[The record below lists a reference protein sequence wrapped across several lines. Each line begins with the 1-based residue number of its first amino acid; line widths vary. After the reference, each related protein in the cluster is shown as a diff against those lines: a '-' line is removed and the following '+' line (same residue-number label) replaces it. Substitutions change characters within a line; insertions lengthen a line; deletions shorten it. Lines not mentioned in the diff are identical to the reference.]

1 MLNASFCPQIMNL
14 LYCKEMK
21 PLASNKPQI
30 LLVVGQPAAGKT
42 FFAKQFSDT
51 FKTIHVDYE
60 HYHELLS
67 SVELGDKAVTE
78 FLKELFKTKQTI
90 IVEGRGESRHDRFLL
105 ANLARSKGY
114 DLLIIWVQTDPQTI
128 RQRVGRTG
136 TYTAASYEAKLAAFE
151 PPDRTEQVLVISGR
165 HTFSGQAKMV
175 LKRIVT
181 QRSASP
187 LTMPPDR
194 TSGNGTSGRITVN

>member
-1 MLNASFCPQIMNL
+1 
-14 LYCKEMK
+14 MK
-21 PLASNKPQI
+21 SLTSNKPQI

-60 HYHELLS
+60 HYHRLLG
-67 SVELGDKAVTE
+67 SVELGDVAVTE

-90 IVEGRGESRHDRFLL
+90 IVEGRGESRHDRYLL

-114 DLLIIWVQTDPQTI
+114 DLLIVWVQTDPQTI
-128 RQRVGRTG
+128 KQRVSRSEA
-136 TYTAASYEAKLAAFE
+136 YTAADYNTKLASFE
-151 PPDRTEQVLVISGR
+151 APDRTEPVIVISGR
-165 HTFSGQAKMV
+165 HTFPGQAKMV

-181 QRSASP
+181 QRGAAPMVS
-187 LTMPPDR
+187 PPDR
-194 TSGNGTSGRITVN
+194 SADQNRNGRITIN